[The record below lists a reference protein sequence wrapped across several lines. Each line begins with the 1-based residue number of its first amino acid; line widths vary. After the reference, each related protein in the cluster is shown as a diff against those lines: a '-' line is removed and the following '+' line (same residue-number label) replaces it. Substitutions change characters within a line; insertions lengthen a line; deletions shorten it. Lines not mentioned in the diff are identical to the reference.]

1 MLWLTATLGD
11 PGCIVQQ
18 RSPHAPGACL
28 VNGTQEASKTKNRVL
43 PCWKVRQALVSA
55 DMCLGHSSEARESQ
69 YLPGHGKRIW
79 PHANAHLTPSRARLS
94 GPIQRAGSNAG
105 DRPTDGVGL
114 TARGRAPSP
123 PKKALAAEAAA
134 TEAGD
139 RFGVPG
145 SHVADRGLSINERG
159 ARAPRAEA

>member
-1 MLWLTATLGD
+1 MVDGNLRGPWLHRTTAKPTRSWCLLGKWH
-11 PGCIVQQ
+11 PRGFENKKS
-18 RSPHAPGACL
+18 RPALLESA
-28 VNGTQEASKTKNRVL
+28 
-43 PCWKVRQALVSA
+43 RQALVSA